1 MLKRMSTNALLNMKS
16 PSSGGSSYPKLGE
29 ILVNLSTKEGMV
41 ERKLKL
47 VGDPIGFLEYT
58 DKVYVPGQKGKTQR
72 VPFPDADINKGF
84 TRIGHEDPNQCP
96 WKAAGYI
103 PTMKFAQNV
112 LEQQADGT
120 WVPKILKAGKSIF
133 LEFAKWQS
141 GRINDLED
149 LDEDEVEGF
158 ITHLGTRR
166 SMMVR
171 VKAIPTGKEP
181 PQSVE
186 YAVSV
191 GSKEIKVTDEMVEAL
206 KAAGEPKP
214 EVIEEERKNYNAD
227 RAQDPTMPEWEDFF
241 TYGYDLKKIFK
252 FQPIK
257 VDAATAELRDELETS
272 YVVKSPVAEQP
283 KPVATKNEDD
293 DDEDDIEPVVV
304 ATKAKAKKPVVVEE
318 DDSDDS
324 ESNDDWM

>member
-16 PSSGGSSYPKLGE
+16 PTSGGSSYPKLGE

-47 VGDPIGFLEYT
+47 VGDPIAFLEYT

-84 TRIGHEDPNQCP
+84 TRIGHEDPSQCP

-103 PTMKFAQNV
+103 PTVKFAQNV

-141 GRINDLED
+141 GRVNELED
-149 LDEDEVEGF
+149 LDEDEVDDF

-186 YAVSV
+186 YTVTV

-206 KAAGEPKP
+206 KAAGEPDPK
-214 EVIEEERKNYNAD
+214 VLEEERTNYNAD
-227 RAQDPTMPEWEDFF
+227 RAEDPTMPAWEDFF

-257 VDAATAELRDELETS
+257 TNEPAEPSNDS
-272 YVVKSPVAEQP
+272 YVVRPPAEQP
-283 KPVATKNEDD
+283 KPVALKEEQEEDD
-293 DDEDDIEPVVV
+293 DEVEPVV
-304 ATKAKAKKPVVVEE
+304 TISKTKAKKPIVEE
-318 DDSDDS
+318 VDSSDDS
-324 ESNDDWM
+324 ESSDDWM

>member
-16 PSSGGSSYPKLGE
+16 PTFGGSSFPKLGE
-29 ILVNLSTKEGMV
+29 ILVNLSTKEGAV

-47 VGDPIGFLEYT
+47 VGDPIAFLEYT

-72 VPFPDADINKGF
+72 VPFPDADLNKGF
-84 TRIGHEDPNQCP
+84 TRIGHEDPAQCP

-103 PTMKFAQNV
+103 PTVKFAQNV
-112 LEQQADGT
+112 LEQQVDGA

-141 GRINDLED
+141 GRVNELED
-149 LDEDEVEGF
+149 LDEDEVDGF

-186 YAVSV
+186 YTVTV
-191 GSKEIKVTDEMVEAL
+191 GSKEIKVTDEMIETL
-206 KAAGEPKP
+206 KAAGEPDPK
-214 EVIEEERKNYNAD
+214 VLEEERNNYNAD
-227 RAQDPTMPEWEDFF
+227 RAEDPTMPVWEDFF

-257 VDAATAELRDELETS
+257 TNEPSESSSDS
-272 YVVKSPVAEQP
+272 YVVRAPVEQP
-283 KPVATKNEDD
+283 KPVALKNEQE
-293 DDEDDIEPVVV
+293 DEEDIEPVV
-304 ATKAKAKKPVVVEE
+304 TIPKAKAKKPVVEE
-318 DDSDDS
+318 DEDSDNN
-324 ESNDDWM
+324 ESSDDWM

>member
-1 MLKRMSTNALLNMKS
+1 MSTNALLNMKS
-16 PSSGGSSYPKLGE
+16 PSAGGNSYPKLGE
-29 ILVNLSTKEGMV
+29 ILVNLSTKEGEV

-47 VGDPIGFLEYT
+47 VGDPIAFLEYT

-72 VPFPDADINKGF
+72 VPFPDADLNKGF
-84 TRIGHEDPNQCP
+84 TRIGHEDPSKCP

-103 PTMKFAQNV
+103 PSMKFVQNV

-120 WVPKILKAGKSIF
+120 WVPKVLKAGKSIF

-141 GRINDLED
+141 GRVKELED

-171 VKAIPTGKEP
+171 VIATPTGKEP

-186 YAVSV
+186 YTVTVSSREV
-191 GSKEIKVTDEMVEAL
+191 KVTDEMVEAL

-214 EVIEEERKNYNAD
+214 EVINQERDLYNAD
-227 RAQDPTMPEWEDFF
+227 RAEDPTMPAWEDFF

-257 VDAATAELRDELETS
+257 VDPATAELKDELET
-272 YVVKSPVAEQP
+272 YVVKPPKAEAKPVLASEEDDEPVAP
-283 KPVATKNEDD
+283 KPVAKPKKAVVAEEA
-293 DDEDDIEPVVV
+293 DDESDEDL
-304 ATKAKAKKPVVVEE
+304 
-318 DDSDDS
+318 DDS
-324 ESNDDWM
+324 WM

>member
-1 MLKRMSTNALLNMKS
+1 MLKRMSTNALLSMKS
-16 PSSGGSSYPKLGE
+16 PSTGGNSFPKLGE
-29 ILVNLSTKEGMV
+29 ILVNLSTKDGIV

-72 VPFPDADINKGF
+72 VPFPDAELNKGF
-84 TRIGHEDPNQCP
+84 TRICHEDSSKCP

-103 PTMKFAQNV
+103 PSMKFAQNV
-112 LEQQADGT
+112 LEQQADGAWT
-120 WVPKILKAGKSIF
+120 PKILKAGKSIF

-141 GRINDLED
+141 GRVKELED

-171 VKAIPTGKEP
+171 VVATPTGKEP

-186 YAVSV
+186 YTVTVSSREV
-191 GSKEIKVTDEMVEAL
+191 KVTDEMVEAL

-214 EVIEEERKNYNAD
+214 EVIEQERDLYNAD
-227 RAQDPTMPEWEDFF
+227 RAVDPTMPSWEDFF

-257 VDAATAELRDELETS
+257 VDAATAELKDELET
-272 YVVKSPVAEQP
+272 YTVKPPKVEAKPVLASEDEDEPVAP
-283 KPVATKNEDD
+283 KPAAKPKKAVVAEES
-293 DDEDDIEPVVV
+293 DEDSD
-304 ATKAKAKKPVVVEE
+304 EE
-318 DDSDDS
+318 LDDS
-324 ESNDDWM
+324 WM

>member
-1 MLKRMSTNALLNMKS
+1 MKS
-16 PSSGGSSYPKLGE
+16 PSNGGNSYPKLGD
-29 ILVNLSTKEGMV
+29 ILVNLSTKNGEV

-72 VPFPDADINKGF
+72 VPFPDADLNKGF
-84 TRIGHEDPNQCP
+84 TRIGHEDSSKCP

-103 PTMKFAQNV
+103 PSMKFAQNV

-141 GRINDLED
+141 GRVKELED

-171 VKAIPTGKEP
+171 VKATPTGKEP

-186 YAVSV
+186 YTVTV
-191 GSKEIKVTDEMVEAL
+191 GSKEMKVTDEMVEAL

-214 EVIEEERKNYNAD
+214 EVLQEERSNYNSD
-227 RAQDPTMPEWEDFF
+227 RQEDPTMPAWEDFF

-257 VDAATAELRDELETS
+257 VDVATAELKDELET
-272 YVVKSPVAEQP
+272 YTVKPPKAEA
-283 KPVATKNEDD
+283 KPVLASEDD
-293 DDEDDIEPVVV
+293 DDDV
-304 ATKAKAKKPVVVEE
+304 APAPKPKAKKAVVAEE
-318 DDSDDS
+318 EESDEDLDDS
-324 ESNDDWM
+324 WM

>member
-16 PSSGGSSYPKLGE
+16 PSAGGNSYPKLGE
-29 ILVNLSTKEGMV
+29 ILVNLSTKEGEV

-47 VGDPIGFLEYT
+47 VGDPIAFLEYT

-72 VPFPDADINKGF
+72 VPFPDADLNKGF
-84 TRIGHEDPNQCP
+84 TRIGHEDPSKCP

-103 PTMKFAQNV
+103 PSMKFVQNV

-120 WVPKILKAGKSIF
+120 WVPKVLKAGKSIF

-141 GRINDLED
+141 GRVKELED

-171 VKAIPTGKEP
+171 VIATPTGKEP

-186 YAVSV
+186 YTVTVSSREV
-191 GSKEIKVTDEMVEAL
+191 KVTDEMVEAL

-214 EVIEEERKNYNAD
+214 EVINQERDLYNAD
-227 RAQDPTMPEWEDFF
+227 RAEDPTMPAWEDFF

-257 VDAATAELRDELETS
+257 VDPATAELKDELET
-272 YVVKSPVAEQP
+272 YVVKPPKAEAKPVLASEEDDEPVAP
-283 KPVATKNEDD
+283 KPVAKPKKAVVAEEA
-293 DDEDDIEPVVV
+293 DDESDEDL
-304 ATKAKAKKPVVVEE
+304 
-318 DDSDDS
+318 DDS
-324 ESNDDWM
+324 WM

>member
-16 PSSGGSSYPKLGE
+16 PSNGGNSFPKLGD
-29 ILVNLSTKEGMV
+29 ILVNLSTKNGEV

-72 VPFPDADINKGF
+72 VPFPDADLNKGF
-84 TRIGHEDPNQCP
+84 TRIGHEDSSKCP

-103 PTMKFAQNV
+103 PSMKFAQNV
-112 LEQQADGT
+112 LEQQPDGT
-120 WVPKILKAGKSIF
+120 WTPKILKAGKSIF

-141 GRINDLED
+141 GRINELED

-158 ITHLGTRR
+158 ITHLGARR

-171 VKAIPTGKEP
+171 VKATPTGKEP

-186 YAVSV
+186 YTVTV
-191 GSKEIKVTDEMVEAL
+191 GSKEMKVTDEMVEAL

-214 EVIEEERKNYNAD
+214 EVLEEERNNYNAD
-227 RAQDPTMPEWEDFF
+227 RQEDPTMPAWEDFF

-257 VDAATAELRDELETS
+257 VDVATAELKDELETYS
-272 YVVKSPVAEQP
+272 IKPPKAEA
-283 KPVATKNEDD
+283 KPVLASEDD
-293 DDEDDIEPVVV
+293 DDDDEPV
-304 ATKAKAKKPVVVEE
+304 APAPKPKAKKAVVAEE
-318 DDSDDS
+318 EESDEDLDDS
-324 ESNDDWM
+324 WM

>member
-1 MLKRMSTNALLNMKS
+1 MLKRMSTNALLNMK
-16 PSSGGSSYPKLGE
+16 PPTSGGSSFPKLGE
-29 ILVNLSTKEGMV
+29 ILVNLSTKEGSV

-47 VGDPIGFLEYT
+47 VGDPIAFLEYT

-72 VPFPDADINKGF
+72 VPFPDADLNKGF
-84 TRIGHEDPNQCP
+84 TRIGHEDQSQCP

-103 PTMKFAQNV
+103 PTVKFAQNV
-112 LEQQADGT
+112 LEQQADGNWT
-120 WVPKILKAGKSIF
+120 PKILKAGKSIF

-141 GRINDLED
+141 ARIKDLED

-171 VKAIPTGKEP
+171 VKANPTGKEP

-186 YAVSV
+186 YIVSI

-206 KAAGEPKP
+206 KSAGEPEP
-214 EVIEEERKNYNAD
+214 NVLAEERSNYNAD
-227 RAQDPTMPEWEDFF
+227 REEDPTMPEWEDFF

-257 VDAATAELRDELETS
+257 TNEPAESSDNY
-272 YVVKSPVAEQP
+272 YVVKAPTET
-283 KPVATKNEDD
+283 KPVATKPVQQADEED
-293 DDEDDIEPVVV
+293 EEEEPPVSISK
-304 ATKAKAKKPVVVEE
+304 TKAKKPVVVEDE
-318 DDSDDS
+318 SDDS
-324 ESNDDWM
+324 ESSDDWM

>member
-16 PSSGGSSYPKLGE
+16 PSAGGNSFPKLGE
-29 ILVNLSTKEGMV
+29 ILVNLSTKDGEV

-47 VGDPIGFLEYT
+47 VGDPIAFLEYT

-72 VPFPDADINKGF
+72 VPFPDAELNKGF
-84 TRIGHEDPNQCP
+84 TRIGHEDPTKCP

-103 PTMKFAQNV
+103 PSMKFVQNV

-120 WVPKILKAGKSIF
+120 WVPKVLKAGKSIF

-141 GRINDLED
+141 GRVKELAD

-171 VKAIPTGKEP
+171 VIATPTGKEP

-186 YAVSV
+186 YTVTVSSREV
-191 GSKEIKVTDEMVEAL
+191 KVTDQMVESL

-214 EVIEEERKNYNAD
+214 EVLEQERDLYNTD
-227 RAQDPTMPEWEDFF
+227 RAEDPTMPAWEDFF

-257 VDAATAELRDELETS
+257 VDAATAELKDELET
-272 YVVKSPVAEQP
+272 YVVKPPKAETKPVLASEDDDEPAEP
-283 KPVATKNEDD
+283 KPVAKPKKAVVAEESDEESEEDS
-293 DDEDDIEPVVV
+293 DEDLDN
-304 ATKAKAKKPVVVEE
+304 
-318 DDSDDS
+318 S
-324 ESNDDWM
+324 WM

>member
-1 MLKRMSTNALLNMKS
+1 MLKRMSTNALLNMK
-16 PSSGGSSYPKLGE
+16 PLSSGGSSYPKLSE
-29 ILVNLSTKEGMV
+29 ILVNLSTKEGTV

-47 VGDPIGFLEYT
+47 VGDPIAFLEYT

-84 TRIGHEDPNQCP
+84 TRIGHEDQSQCP

-103 PTMKFAQNV
+103 PTVKFAQNV

-149 LDEDEVEGF
+149 LDEDEVADF
-158 ITHLGTRR
+158 VTHLGTRR

-186 YAVSV
+186 YIVSV
-191 GSKEIKVTDEMVEAL
+191 GSKELKVTDEMIESL
-206 KAAGEPKP
+206 KAAGEPDPK
-214 EVIEEERKNYNAD
+214 VLEEERNAYNAE
-227 RAQDPTMPEWEDFF
+227 RAQDSTMPAWEDFF

-257 VDAATAELRDELETS
+257 TNEPSESSDE
-272 YVVKSPVAEQP
+272 YFVVKAPVEQP
-283 KPVATKNEDD
+283 KPVALKSEADDEDD
-293 DDEDDIEPVVV
+293 DDEVEPVVV
-304 ATKAKAKKPVVVEE
+304 VAKAKAKKPVLAVEDESE
-318 DDSDDS
+318 DG

>member
-16 PSSGGSSYPKLGE
+16 PSSGGNSYPKLGE
-29 ILVNLSTKEGMV
+29 ILVNLSTKDGTV

-47 VGDPIGFLEYT
+47 VGDPLAFLEYT

-72 VPFPDADINKGF
+72 VPFPDADLNKGF
-84 TRIGHEDPNQCP
+84 TRIGHEETSQCP

-103 PTMKFAQNV
+103 PSMKFAQNV
-112 LEQQADGT
+112 LEQQPDGT

-141 GRINDLED
+141 GRVKELED
-149 LDEDEVEGF
+149 LDEGEVESF

-171 VKAIPTGKEP
+171 VIATPTGKEP

-186 YAVSV
+186 YTVTVSSREV
-191 GSKEIKVTDEMVEAL
+191 KVTDEMIEAL

-214 EVIEEERKNYNAD
+214 EVLTEERENYNLD
-227 RAQDPTMPEWEDFF
+227 RKEDPTMPAWEDFF

-257 VDAATAELRDELETS
+257 VDAATAELKDELET
-272 YVVKSPVAEQP
+272 YTIKPPKVEA
-283 KPVATKNEDD
+283 KPVLASEDD
-293 DDEDDIEPVVV
+293 DDEPVAPAPKAKPKKAVV
-304 ATKAKAKKPVVVEE
+304 AEE
-318 DDSDDS
+318 SGEDSDEELDDS
-324 ESNDDWM
+324 WM

>member
-16 PSSGGSSYPKLGE
+16 PSTGGSSYPKLGE
-29 ILVNLSTKEGMV
+29 ILVNLSTKEGPV

-84 TRIGHEDPNQCP
+84 TRIGHEDQSQCP

-141 GRINDLED
+141 GRINELED
-149 LDEDEVEGF
+149 LDEDEVDGF

-171 VKAIPTGKEP
+171 VKANPTGKEP

-186 YAVSV
+186 YTVSV
-191 GSKEIKVTDEMVEAL
+191 GSKELKVTDEMVEAL

-214 EVIEEERKNYNAD
+214 EVIEEEREAYNAE
-227 RAQDPTMPEWEDFF
+227 RAQDPTMPQWEDFF

-257 VDAATAELRDELETS
+257 TNEPSGSSDDY
-272 YVVKSPVAEQP
+272 YVVRTPAEQP
-283 KPVATKNEDD
+283 KPVALKEEDDD

-304 ATKAKAKKPVVVEE
+304 VSKAKAKKPVVVEE

>member
-16 PSSGGSSYPKLGE
+16 PSAGGNSFPKLGE
-29 ILVNLSTKEGMV
+29 ILVNLSTKDGEV

-47 VGDPIGFLEYT
+47 VGDPIAFLEYT

-72 VPFPDADINKGF
+72 VPFPDADLNKGF
-84 TRIGHEDPNQCP
+84 TRIGHEDPTKCP

-103 PTMKFAQNV
+103 PSMKFVQNV

-120 WVPKILKAGKSIF
+120 WVPKVLKAGKSIF

-141 GRINDLED
+141 GRVKELAD

-171 VKAIPTGKEP
+171 VIATPTGKEP

-186 YAVSV
+186 YTVTVSSREV
-191 GSKEIKVTDEMVEAL
+191 KVTDQMVESL

-214 EVIEEERKNYNAD
+214 EVLEQERDLYNTD
-227 RAQDPTMPEWEDFF
+227 RAEDPTMPAWEDFF

-257 VDAATAELRDELETS
+257 VDAATAELKDELET
-272 YVVKSPVAEQP
+272 YVVKPPKAETKPVLASEDDDEPAEP
-283 KPVATKNEDD
+283 KPVAKPKKAVVAEESDEESEEDS
-293 DDEDDIEPVVV
+293 DEDLDN
-304 ATKAKAKKPVVVEE
+304 
-318 DDSDDS
+318 S
-324 ESNDDWM
+324 WM

>member
-16 PSSGGSSYPKLGE
+16 PTTSGNSYPKLSE
-29 ILVNLSTKEGMV
+29 ILVNLSTKEGEV

-47 VGDPIGFLEYT
+47 VGDPLAFLEYT

-72 VPFPDADINKGF
+72 VPFPDAELNKGF
-84 TRIGHEDPNQCP
+84 TRIGHEDPSQCP

-103 PTMKFAQNV
+103 PSLKFAQNV

-141 GRINDLED
+141 GRVKELKDLE
-149 LDEDEVEGF
+149 EDEVEGF

-171 VKAIPTGKEP
+171 VIATPTGKEP

-186 YAVSV
+186 YTVTVSSREV
-191 GSKEIKVTDEMVEAL
+191 KVTDEMVEAL
-206 KAAGEPKP
+206 KAAGEPTP
-214 EVIEEERKNYNAD
+214 EVIAKERELYNTD
-227 RAQDPTMPEWEDFF
+227 RGQDPTMPAWEDFF

-257 VDAATAELRDELETS
+257 VDAATAELKDEFET
-272 YVVKSPVAEQP
+272 YTVKPPKTEA
-283 KPVATKNEDD
+283 KPVLASEEDD
-293 DDEDDIEPVVV
+293 DDEPVVPKPTAKPKKAVV
-304 ATKAKAKKPVVVEE
+304 AEE
-318 DDSDDS
+318 SDEDSDEDLDDS
-324 ESNDDWM
+324 WM

>member
-16 PSSGGSSYPKLGE
+16 PSSGGNSFPKLGE
-29 ILVNLSTKEGMV
+29 ILVNLSTKDGTV

-47 VGDPIGFLEYT
+47 VGDPLAFLEYT

-72 VPFPDADINKGF
+72 VPFPDAELNKGF
-84 TRIGHEDPNQCP
+84 TRIGHEDPSKCP

-103 PTMKFAQNV
+103 PSMKFAQNA
-112 LEQQADGT
+112 LEQQSDGT

-141 GRINDLED
+141 GRVKELED
-149 LDEDEVEGF
+149 LDESEIDGF

-171 VKAIPTGKEP
+171 VIATPTGKEP

-186 YAVSV
+186 YTVTVSSREV
-191 GSKEIKVTDEMVEAL
+191 KVTDEMVEAL

-214 EVIEEERKNYNAD
+214 EVLSEERENYNSD
-227 RAQDPTMPEWEDFF
+227 RQEDPTMPAWEDFF

-257 VDAATAELRDELETS
+257 LMLQQQNLRTNLRHTPS
-272 YVVKSPVAEQP
+272 SLLRLKPSQYLLP
-283 KPVATKNEDD
+283 KMTMMNQLLLLQKQ
-293 DDEDDIEPVVV
+293 
-304 ATKAKAKKPVVVEE
+304 
-318 DDSDDS
+318 SLRRLL
-324 ESNDDWM
+324 